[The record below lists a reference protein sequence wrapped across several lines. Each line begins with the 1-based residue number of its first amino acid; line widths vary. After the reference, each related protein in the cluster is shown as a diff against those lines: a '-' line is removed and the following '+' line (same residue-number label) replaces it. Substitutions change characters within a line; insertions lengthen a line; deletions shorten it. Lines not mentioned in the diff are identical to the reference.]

1 MAIYKRRNAAG
12 NTTRAAPNNVQ
23 ACFSRT
29 CQLSLTAWEV
39 GNRSVFSLCNFYF
52 VLVSCIT
59 TYYFYIK
66 CVRCCTI
73 LRFNRTINRTGFC
86 IYLHPK
92 GVFTQLTVLRSIV
105 QAPPLRLSISASLG
119 ADAPITGEHP

>member
-39 GNRSVFSLCNFYF
+39 GNRSVFSLCNFFLYSFLASQPIIFILNVF
-52 VLVSCIT
+52 VAVQ
-59 TYYFYIK
+59 FYD
-66 CVRCCTI
+66 
-73 LRFNRTINRTGFC
+73 L
-86 IYLHPK
+86 
-92 GVFTQLTVLRSIV
+92 IV
-105 QAPPLRLSISASLG
+105 Q
-119 ADAPITGEHP
+119 

>member
-12 NTTRAAPNNVQ
+12 NTTRAHNNVQ
-23 ACFSRT
+23 ACFNRT

-39 GNRSVFSLCNFYF
+39 RNRSVFSLCNFYF
-52 VLVSCIT
+52 YSFLIASQPII
-59 TYYFYIK
+59 FYIK